1 MTRIAIVAIT
11 LGILTTATAIGSASA
26 AEMPKELRDIW
37 WCADRPGWSP
47 RTHSPWPAGNYRRC
61 RLPFT
66 DAEDAFEI
74 GASGWNHDMTDET
87 CEVLRVTSYG
97 KGHFIVRA
105 RCNNGEESN
114 VLHRW
119 RLLNSGRRLEIR
131 DATIEAS
138 AADAWQE
145 DFRRCRVLKQFS
157 QGSVIIS
164 AGEKVIELDIQ
175 WNDVADLDSLGVAN
189 ISVQIDNEPL
199 PQPKPLKSD
208 TGMLYGFGL
217 GSFNAILP
225 ALSRGKRLQISISRQ
240 AGPDCKSRH
249 RCWRQGRSLPQEV
262 RQILLGGRR
271 NTPKR

>member
-1 MTRIAIVAIT
+1 VTRIAIVAIT

-74 GASGWNHDMTDET
+74 GASGWTHDMTDET

-157 QGSVIIS
+157 QGEVVIS
-164 AGEKVIELDIQ
+164 AAGEKMVELDVH
-175 WNDVADLDSLGVAN
+175 WSDEDDLDKVGAED
-189 ISVQIDNEPL
+189 ISVRIDNAPV
-199 PQPKPLKSD
+199 PHPKPLRS
-208 TGMLYGFGL
+208 TVGLLYGFEL
-217 GSFNAILP
+217 GSFNAIFP
-225 ALSRGKRLQISISRQ
+225 ALSRGKRLQISFPDKPERTVDLDIG
-240 AGPDCKSRH
+240 AGGKAVAFLKKCDRYWIN
-249 RCWRQGRSLPQEV
+249 WRPNT
-262 RQILLGGRR
+262 RR
-271 NTPKR
+271 